1 MSANRTV
8 TMRRSSVET
17 AIGIASLPMVDA
29 ASISRYIA
37 EQFEGVDVEVGSRE
51 AGSPEIA
58 WGDTFFIYD
67 PDRNLEGAGR
77 FPFAT
82 IVTKDYGDF
91 DDASDLNRPGVFRLN
106 IGLSHATYRAWFGA
120 QPSRPDDTTPV
131 NTGHDFTV
139 LDQLIPHPVYATQW
153 WVSVLNP

>member
-67 PDRNLEGAGR
+67 PDRNLEGAR
-77 FPFAT
+77 RIPFAT
-82 IVTKDYGDF
+82 NVTKDYSDL
-91 DDASDLNRPGVFRLN
+91 DHPSDLNRPCAIRFN
-106 IGLSHATYRAWFGA
+106 I
-120 QPSRPDDTTPV
+120 
-131 NTGHDFTV
+131 
-139 LDQLIPHPVYATQW
+139 
-153 WVSVLNP
+153 WVS